1 MVRCERHNYL
11 FLGSSRPLCLVSFP
25 PSALLFRCLPV
36 SRSFSVSGRPCL
48 YSYPAFPLYTPFLRN
63 KEVVV
68 FLVHGVTPVSFLLAA
83 GSQPMMVL
91 PLFLV
96 FILSW
101 CAAVYFFFF
110 LLTTVRKNKLQLKIQ
125 PLQCARG
132 CFCNTKVY

>member
-1 MVRCERHNYL
+1 MVRCGWCNYL
-11 FLGSSRPLCLVSFP
+11 FLGSSRSLCPVSFP
-25 PSALLFRCLPV
+25 PSSLLFHCLSV

-63 KEVVV
+63 KEVVM
-68 FLVHGVTPVSFLLAA
+68 FLTHGVMPVSCLLAA
-83 GSQPMMVL
+83 GSQPMIVL
-91 PLFLV
+91 SLFLV

-101 CAAVYFFFF
+101 CPAVYIFFF

-125 PLQCARG
+125 PLQCTRG